1 MQTQLFPS
9 RGWTSC
15 CCNLILLHL
24 VFNCI
29 MLHHLDIVT
38 ALFIGDSVLCVVV
51 VVVVVSGGGGDGV
64 GGASGGDDGNGM
76 VMVLLLVLEGKN
88 GLFGYFEKAF
98 Y

>member
-29 MLHHLDIVT
+29 TLHHLHTVT
-38 ALFIGDSVLCVVV
+38 ALFIGDSVLCVF
-51 VVVVVSGGGGDGV
+51 VVVVSGGGGDGV

-88 GLFGYFEKAF
+88 GLLGYFEKAF
-98 Y
+98 TE